1 MPPRKVYTPGSQPQP
16 SSSKVRGRAK
26 IVPVGVSP
34 GRGRPKGSKRRLKG
48 TSRVGNYR
56 HKYKKE
62 DILKALRAVS
72 DKTMT
77 LNQASKHFGVPKT
90 TIHDRLHKASERVG
104 RPTELSP
111 LEEDIIVERLLLM
124 GDWGFPM
131 DNNDL
136 KYLIKAYLD
145 QGGRTTRF
153 VNNVPGPDFVRGFLR
168 RHKEL
173 SRRTANLIKRS
184 RAAVSHEVVNSFFD
198 QYEQSAAGIDP
209 DNIYNYDETNLTD
222 NPGAKKVIFRQQ
234 QIGHQHH
241 VLWICDR

>member
-1 MPPRKVYTPGSQPQP
+1 MPPRNVYTPGSQPQP

-34 GRGRPKGSKRRLKG
+34 GRGRPKGSKRRSKG

-77 LNQASKHFGVPKT
+77 LNKASKHFGVPKT

-136 KYLIKAYLD
+136 KYLINAYLD

-168 RHKEL
+168 RHKE
-173 SRRTANLIKRS
+173 
-184 RAAVSHEVVNSFFD
+184 AVKENCEPH
-198 QYEQSAAGIDP
+198 
-209 DNIYNYDETNLTD
+209 
-222 NPGAKKVIFRQQ
+222 KKESGGSVP
-234 QIGHQHH
+234 
-241 VLWICDR
+241 